1 MADNAPW
8 LKYSKPSQSEAGPWS
23 NYAPAKTPPESY
35 PAPAPA
41 PSVDELPGMRSVFNL
56 ARYFMET
63 PSDRARN
70 LSGGLAAGG
79 APIVSI
85 VAGESPEEQRQR
97 LQAITQVTGA
107 DPRSLSYGAGE
118 FTTQTGALAGLGAGG
133 GALAT
138 RFGAPLLGTALQTGG
153 LTNQV
158 PWVQR
163 LIGGAAMGAPAGAVM
178 NPEDP
183 ATGAAWGAGLGGF
196 AGWVL
201 PPLSKTGMGVVNA
214 LSPKYA
220 QKMITDVYAKA
231 FGNDAVKIQQ
241 AADMAARG
249 ATAEEIAVA
258 TQTPAFAVLVNEAK
272 RGNLA
277 VNQLA
282 YEAQTARDT
291 ALANQLE
298 GAAGV
303 VNPAAARAQAVAET
317 SGTMLPEVAPS
328 GPGAAL
334 RVAAQEEKKTMRDTV
349 VRPAYEAA
357 FKAAGETPNINVS
370 GLVSDFEK
378 IIGVPFA
385 KWQPSELVP
394 SQVGIALR
402 KFVPETVDVSFPG
415 QIGRSTKTLPPMA
428 SLRDLDGLRSAI
440 NKQARDAAAKGEADR
455 ADLLRQLHKSIDDV
469 VEQSGISPQAISK
482 YQNAV
487 RTYRED
493 FAPRFKTG
501 AQVDVF
507 NTVRNEPGVLP
518 EDMIT
523 KFIQPGGEQGAINLV
538 RMIGDN
544 PQGKAA
550 AAKGLDEL
558 FRQKV
563 VKNGAID
570 PNAVNKFMTDYK
582 LPLQELEKAGI
593 RLSPTSRG
601 AGGAAT
607 QMTARAETLAG
618 QSKTIDQLKKAVDR
632 DPTNPVAMQ
641 SLSEAETAIADVAA
655 VLEDRRKFA
664 KLVSFGSGVAEDIM
678 GTGLKGPIKIP
689 VGITA
694 EIVYNN
700 VNRFLRERVSKKM
713 ADQIG
718 RELLD
723 SGALKK
729 ALEDAYAAQAAAPRG
744 PSRTPARVVNA
755 LVGSTADSQNR
766 LAP

>member
-1 MADNAPW
+1 MNTVNIPGVGVVSFPAEMTPEQIQNVIE
-8 LKYSKPSQSEAGPWS
+8 SEILPKS
-23 NYAPAKTPPESY
+23 APAAE
-35 PAPAPA
+35 
-41 PSVDELPGMRSVFNL
+41 ELPAERS
-56 ARYFMET
+56 YY
-63 PSDRARN
+63 DRAAQFARN
-70 LSGGLAAGG
+70 VGGGLAAGG
-79 APIVSI
+79 APIVSL
-85 VAGESPEEQRQR
+85 AMGETPEEQRQR
-97 LQAITQVTGA
+97 LQAIAQVTGA
-107 DPRSLSYGAGE
+107 DPESFGYGAGE
-118 FTTQTGALAGLGAGG
+118 FATQTGALMGLGMGAG
-133 GALAT
+133 AAAT
-138 RFGAPLLGTALQTGG
+138 RLGAPVLGTALQTGG
-153 LTNQV
+153 LTTKI
-158 PWVQR
+158 PLLQR
-163 LIGGAAMGAPAGAVM
+163 FIGGAAMGAPAGAIM
-178 NPEDP
+178 SPED
-183 ATGAAWGAGLGGF
+183 AGSGAMMGAGIGGAAGL
-196 AGWVL
+196 VL
-201 PPLSKTGMGVVNA
+201 PTVGRAAMGVVNA
-214 LSPKYA
+214 LSPKYS
-220 QKMITDVYAKA
+220 QKMITDVYVKA

-241 AADMAARG
+241 AANMAARG

-303 VNPAAARAQAVAET
+303 VNPAAARAQAVAES

-385 KWQPSELVP
+385 RWNPSEIP
-394 SQVGIALR
+394 SQVGMALR
-402 KFVPETVDVSFPG
+402 RFVPKTVDVSFPG
-415 QIGRSTKTLPPMA
+415 QIGRSTKTLPPQA
-428 SLRDLDGLRSAI
+428 TLRDLDGLRSTI
-440 NKQARDAAAKGEADR
+440 NAELRAAQEVGDEARAR
-455 ADLLRQLHKSIDDV
+455 VLSQMHKSIDDAV
-469 VEQSGISPQAISK
+469 ANSGISPQALNK
-482 YQNAV
+482 YQSAV

-493 FAPRFKTG
+493 YAPRFKTG
-501 AQVDVF
+501 EQVDVF
-507 NTVRNEPGVLP
+507 RTVKNQPGVLP

-563 VKNGAID
+563 IKNGAID